1 MNLYFY
7 AKTGHRVG
15 LDRLRRTVALMREFE
30 EYNPLLMVQD
40 FRAASYAKSD
50 LGVKRSVGIDD
61 VRNMANICQR
71 GDIVIFDSD
80 EYNDLMHQDMIDF
93 FGKFIRISDNP
104 EDKVKEGE
112 YLISPYLE
120 GENIINAVLVDR
132 RYFGNF
138 KKDIEKTYFFGDDD
152 YEKDLIKVADIFKDL
167 DVNLLEG
174 FYFFV
179 NYQSELKNYFKEI
192 FEIEDYEDIIK
203 RSKFFITSSA
213 QSALEAVATGANV
226 IYIQREDKDENMIL
240 LLEKL
245 GVKILKKFDKN
256 LLKKALESEFN
267 LKKEL
272 LNEKNVTIVTN
283 YLKNNLFL

>member
-50 LGVKRSVGIDD
+50 LGIKRSVGIDD
-61 VRNMANICQR
+61 IRNMANICQR

-80 EYNDLMHQDMIDF
+80 EYNNLMHQDMIDF
-93 FGKFIRISDNP
+93 FGKFIRISDDP
-104 EDKVKEGE
+104 KDKVKEGE

-132 RYFGNF
+132 RYFGDF
-138 KKDIEKTYFFGDDD
+138 KKDIEKTYFFGDDV
-152 YEKDLIKVADIFKDL
+152 YEKDLLKVADIFKDL

-213 QSALEAVATGANV
+213 QSALEAVASDANV

-245 GVKILKKFDKN
+245 GVKILRKFDKN
-256 LLKKALESEFN
+256 MLKKALESEFN